1 MVMDLK
7 AHLAE
12 QKNIVDSRI
21 NELAQGWR
29 KSDSRD
35 CGPAAAM
42 EYSLTAGGKR
52 IRPILAMAS
61 YRGCGGANERAWR
74 AAVALELIH
83 TYTLIHDDLP
93 SMDDDDFRRGMP
105 TCHRKFGVRTATLA
119 GPSMLLAA
127 FGELD
132 GCCSELALSDQA
144 SARALASVASAVGGG
159 GVIGGQ
165 VVDLESERREIG
177 RDTLHYIHSHKT
189 AALLRVS
196 CTLGGV
202 LAGADERQL
211 AALASYGEDI
221 GLAFQI
227 VDDLLDVEGDS
238 AQLGKTAGADQARGK
253 ATFPSLYGLAE
264 SRKLAGEAV
273 KRSCAMLSEHNL
285 DPDGVLAAL
294 ARFILERSS

>member
-1 MVMDLK
+1 MDLK

-21 NELAQGWR
+21 KELTECWPG
-29 KSDSRD
+29 KDSRD
-35 CGPAAAM
+35 GDIAQAM
-42 EYSLTAGGKR
+42 AYSLTAGGKR
-52 IRPILAMAS
+52 IRPILAMTS
-61 YRGCGGANERAWR
+61 YRGCGGGDDRAWR
-74 AAVALELIH
+74 GAVALELIH

-105 TCHRKFGVRTATLA
+105 TCHRKFGVRAATLA
-119 GPSMLLAA
+119 GSSMLLTA
-127 FGELD
+127 FGELA
-132 GCCSELALSDQA
+132 GCCGELVLSERA
-144 SARALASVASAVGGG
+144 SARAMATVARAVGGG

-196 CTLGGV
+196 CTLGGM
-202 LAGADERQL
+202 LADAGEDKL
-211 AALASYGEDI
+211 NALVAYGEDI

-253 ATFPSLYGLAE
+253 ATFPSLYGMAE
-264 SRKLAGEAV
+264 SRKLAAEAV
-273 KRSCAMLSEHNL
+273 ERSCAVLRKHRL

>member
-1 MVMDLK
+1 MDLK
-7 AHLAE
+7 THLAE
-12 QKNIVDSRI
+12 QKDIVDSRI
-21 NELAQGWR
+21 TELAQGWL
-29 KSDSRD
+29 KSDSRN
-35 CGPAAAM
+35 GALRAAM
-42 EYSLTAGGKR
+42 GYSLTAGGKR
-52 IRPILAMAS
+52 IRPILAMAA
-61 YRGCGGANERAWR
+61 YRGCGGGDSRAWR

-93 SMDDDDFRRGMP
+93 SMDDDDFRRGKP
-105 TCHRKFGVRTATLA
+105 TCHRKYGVRTATLA
-119 GPSMLLAA
+119 GSSMLLAA
-127 FGELD
+127 FEELAC
-132 GCCSELALSDQA
+132 CCSELALSDQV
-144 SARALASVASAVGGG
+144 SDRVLASVASAVGGG

-196 CTLGGV
+196 CTLGGM
-202 LAGADERQL
+202 LAAADERQL

-253 ATFPSLYGLAE
+253 ATFPTLYGLAE
-264 SRKLAGEAV
+264 SRKLAAEAV
-273 KRSCAMLSEHNL
+273 KRACTVLGRHKL

>member
-1 MVMDLK
+1 MDLK

-21 NELAQGWR
+21 KKLSKSWR
-29 KSDSRD
+29 KSSGRD
-35 CGPAAAM
+35 GSIATAM

-52 IRPILAMAS
+52 IRPILAMSS
-61 YRGCGGANERAWR
+61 YRGCGGTDERAWR

-105 TCHRKFGVRTATLA
+105 TCHRKYGVRTATLA
-119 GPSMLLAA
+119 GSSMLLAA
-127 FGELD
+127 FE
-132 GCCSELALSDQA
+132 ELAACCRELKLGDII
-144 SARALASVASAVGGG
+144 SAVAMASVASSVGGG

-177 RDTLHYIHSHKT
+177 RETLHYIHSHKT

-202 LAGADERQL
+202 LAGAGRDKLKAL
-211 AALASYGEDI
+211 AAYGEDI

-253 ATFPSLYGLAE
+253 ATFPSLYGLEE
-264 SRKLAGEAV
+264 SRRLAAGAV
-273 KRSCAMLSEHNL
+273 DRSCTVLSKHGL

-294 ARFILERSS
+294 ARYILKRSS